1 MNAGVEIYP
10 IDSIGRGTLAIMAQ
24 PASQG
29 ELQPAIAAI
38 AARGIHQVVS
48 LLESAEV
55 RLLGLEHEAE
65 LVNAASMQFL
75 SFPITDMG
83 LPGSSEA
90 FAGLAWQ
97 LYQQIEA
104 GSNVVIHCRGGIG
117 RSGLLA
123 AAVLLHAG
131 FEVPQAFAEVARKR
145 GRQVPETVEQG
156 NWLAENQAAIVAV
169 SRGDAE

>member
-1 MNAGVEIYP
+1 MSRAVEIYP
-10 IDSIGRGTLAIMAQ
+10 IDSIGRGSLAIMAH
-24 PASQG
+24 PASHG
-29 ELQPAIAAI
+29 DLESAIAAI
-38 AARGIHQVVS
+38 ASSDIQQIVS
-48 LLESAEV
+48 LLASAEV

-75 SFPITDMG
+75 SFPVTDMG

-123 AAVLLHAG
+123 AAVLLHDG
-131 FEVPQAFAEVARKR
+131 FEVQQALAEVTRKR
-145 GRQVPETVEQG
+145 GRQVPETAQQG
-156 NWLAENQAAIVAV
+156 DWLAKNHAAIVAL
-169 SRGDAE
+169 SQSDAG